1 MPRIAILGD
10 FNPDFHSHLATN
22 AAIRRAAQHLGITA
36 QTEWLPTPEL
46 ERNAAECLAGFDA
59 VWASP
64 GSPYRSFAGM
74 LAGIRCARE
83 RNLPFTGT

>member
-10 FNPDFHSHLATN
+10 FDPDFHSHLATN
-22 AAIRRAAQHLGITA
+22 AAIRRAAQQLGLTA
-36 QTEWLPTPEL
+36 QIEWLPTPEL
-46 ERNAAECLAGFDA
+46 ERNTAARLAGFDA

-74 LAGIRCARE
+74 LAGIRVARE
-83 RNLPFTGT
+83 RNVPFTAT